1 MRRRPHPLLRALT
14 VGVLALVA
22 LVEVFPYLWMVST
35 SLKDLAEVTRFP
47 PTFWPSPARWDN
59 YAKAWASGPFL
70 RYALNNAVQ
79 TVAILV
85 LQLFFACPRKSLIA
99 CGLLVLQLFFAC
111 LAGFAFSKLR
121 FPGRDACFLV
131 VIACLIVP
139 PQVRFVPLYML
150 FSKVGLLNTYASL
163 VLPYA
168 VSALGTFLIR
178 EAFMQISDDIV
189 DAARVDGAGTFTL
202 IFRILAPIARPTLVA
217 FSLFSVVYHWNDFFW
232 PLVMTTTDAVRTLP
246 IGVAML
252 REEGTGA
259 RWHIIMAGSMF
270 VVAPVLAVFMAAQR
284 HIIRAFT
291 FTTLK

>member
-1 MRRRPHPLLRALT
+1 VSARGPALRSLILAAL
-14 VGVLALVA
+14 GLVA
-22 LVEVFPYLWMVST
+22 IVEVFPYLWMVST
-35 SLKDLAEVTRFP
+35 SLQDMAAVTRVP
-47 PTFWPSPARWDN
+47 PTLWPETLHWEN

-70 RYALNNAVQ
+70 RYAVNNAVQ
-79 TVAILV
+79 TVGIV
-85 LQLFFACPRKSLIA
+85 VCQLFF
-99 CGLLVLQLFFAC
+99 GC

-121 FPGRDACFLV
+121 FRGRDACFLV

-163 VLPYA
+163 IVPYA

-178 EAFMQISDDIV
+178 EAFLQVPDDIV
-189 DAARVDGAGTFTL
+189 DAARVDGAGTFTI
-202 IFRILAPIARPTLVA
+202 IFRVLAPIARPTLVA

-232 PLVMTTTDAVRTLP
+232 PLVMTTNEAVRTLP

-252 REEGTGA
+252 REEGTGDK
-259 RWHIIMAGSMF
+259 WHVIMAGSMF
-270 VVAPVLAVFMAAQR
+270 VVAPVLLVFVIAQR

-291 FTTLK
+291 FTSLK

>member
-1 MRRRPHPLLRALT
+1 MTSSSPLIRALT
-14 VGVLALVA
+14 IAGLAAVA
-22 LVEVFPYLWMVST
+22 LVEVFPYLWMLST
-35 SLKDLAEVTRFP
+35 SLKDLPSVTQFP
-47 PTFWPSPARWDN
+47 PTLLPHPPRWDN
-59 YAKAWASGPFL
+59 YAKAWSSGPFL
-70 RYALNNAVQ
+70 HYAMNNVIQ
-79 TVAILV
+79 TLGILV
-85 LQLFFACPRKSLIA
+85 LQLFF
-99 CGLLVLQLFFAC
+99 GC
-111 LAGFAFSKLR
+111 LAGYGFSKTR
-121 FPGRDACFLV
+121 FRGRDACFLV
-131 VIACLIVP
+131 VIACLVVP

-163 VLPYA
+163 ILPYA

-189 DAARVDGAGTFTL
+189 DAARVDGAGVLTI
-202 IFRILAPIARPTLVA
+202 IFRVMAPITRPTLVA

-232 PLVMTTTDAVRTLP
+232 PLVMTTNEAVRTLP

-270 VVAPVLAVFMAAQR
+270 VVAPVLVVFAVAQR

-291 FTTLK
+291 FTSLK

>member
-1 MRRRPHPLLRALT
+1 MTSSSPLIRALT
-14 VGVLALVA
+14 IAGLAAVA
-22 LVEVFPYLWMVST
+22 LVEVFPYLWMLST
-35 SLKDLAEVTRFP
+35 SLKDLPSVTQFP
-47 PTFWPSPARWDN
+47 PTLLPHPPRWDN
-59 YAKAWASGPFL
+59 YAKAWSSGPFL
-70 RYALNNAVQ
+70 HYAMNNVIQ
-79 TVAILV
+79 TLGILV
-85 LQLFFACPRKSLIA
+85 LQLFF
-99 CGLLVLQLFFAC
+99 GC
-111 LAGFAFSKLR
+111 LAGYGFSKTR
-121 FPGRDACFLV
+121 FRGRDACFLV
-131 VIACLIVP
+131 VIACLVVP

-163 VLPYA
+163 ILPYA

-189 DAARVDGAGTFTL
+189 DAARVDGAGVLTI
-202 IFRILAPIARPTLVA
+202 IFRIMAPIARPILVA

-232 PLVMTTTDAVRTLP
+232 PLVMTTNEAVRTLP

-270 VVAPVLAVFMAAQR
+270 VVAPVLLVFAVAQR

-291 FTTLK
+291 FTSLK

>member
-1 MRRRPHPLLRALT
+1 VTHPNPLVRWMTVAAL
-14 VGVLALVA
+14 AAVA
-22 LVEVFPYLWMVST
+22 LVEVFPYLWMIST
-35 SLKDLAEVTRFP
+35 SLKDLPSVTQFP
-47 PTFWPSPARWDN
+47 PTWVPDPARWDN

-70 RYALNNAVQ
+70 HYAVNNAIQ
-79 TVAILV
+79 TAGILV
-85 LQLFFACPRKSLIA
+85 LQLFF
-99 CGLLVLQLFFAC
+99 GC

-121 FPGRDACFLV
+121 FPGRDLCFLL

-139 PQVRFVPLYML
+139 PQVRFVPLYIL
-150 FSKVGLLNTYASL
+150 FAKLGLLNTYTSL
-163 VLPYA
+163 ILPYA

-178 EAFMQISDDIV
+178 EAFMQVSDDVV
-189 DAARVDGAGTFTL
+189 DAARVDGAGTLTL
-202 IFRILAPIARPTLVA
+202 IFRIMAPIARPTIVA

-232 PLVMTTTDAVRTLP
+232 PLVMTTNDAVRTLP

-270 VVAPVLAVFMAAQR
+270 VVAPILAVFAVAQR

>member
-1 MRRRPHPLLRALT
+1 MTHGNRLVRGLTLAALAVVAAIE
-14 VGVLALVA
+14 VG
-22 LVEVFPYLWMVST
+22 PYLWMLTT
-35 SLKDLAEVTRFP
+35 SLKDLPGVTQFP
-47 PTFWPSPARWDN
+47 PSLLPRPPRWDN
-59 YAKAWASGPFL
+59 YAKAWQSGPFL
-70 RYALNNAVQ
+70 RYAVNNVIQ
-79 TVAILV
+79 TVGILV
-85 LQLFFACPRKSLIA
+85 LQLGF
-99 CGLLVLQLFFAC
+99 GC
-111 LAGFAFSKLR
+111 LAAYGFSKVR
-121 FPGRDACFLV
+121 FPGRDVMFLV

-150 FSKVGLLNTYASL
+150 FSKLGLLNTYASL
-163 VLPYA
+163 ILPYA

-189 DAARVDGAGTFTL
+189 DAARVDGAGLFTL
-202 IFRILAPIARPTLVA
+202 IFRIMVPIARPTIVA

-232 PLVMTTTDAVRTLP
+232 PLVMTTNDAVRTLP

-270 VVAPVLAVFMAAQR
+270 VVAPVLAVFAVAQR

-291 FTTLK
+291 FTSLK

>member
-1 MRRRPHPLLRALT
+1 MTSANPLVRWLT
-14 VGVLALVA
+14 VLGLAAVA
-22 LVEVFPYLWMVST
+22 LVEVFPYVWMVAT
-35 SLKDLAEVTRFP
+35 SLKDLPSVTQFP
-47 PTFWPSPARWDN
+47 PSLWPSPPRWDN
-59 YAKAWASGPFL
+59 YAKAWGSGPFL
-70 RYALNNAVQ
+70 HYAWNNVVQ
-79 TVAILV
+79 TVGILV
-85 LQLFFACPRKSLIA
+85 LQLFF
-99 CGLLVLQLFFAC
+99 GC
-111 LAGFAFSKLR
+111 LAAYGFSKVR
-121 FPGRDACFLV
+121 FPGRDACFLL

-163 VLPYA
+163 ILPYA

-178 EAFMQISDDIV
+178 EAFMQIGDDIV
-189 DAARVDGAGTFTL
+189 DAARVDGAGTLTL
-202 IFRILAPIARPTLVA
+202 VFRVMAPIAMPTIVA

-232 PLVMTTTDAVRTLP
+232 PLVMTTNEAVRTLP

-270 VVAPVLAVFMAAQR
+270 VVAPVLLVFAVAQR

-291 FTTLK
+291 FTSLK

>member
-1 MRRRPHPLLRALT
+1 MTSRHLVVRWLT
-14 VGVLALVA
+14 IVA
-22 LVEVFPYLWMVST
+22 LAVVAVVEVFPYLWMATT
-35 SLKDLAEVTRFP
+35 SLKDLPSVTQFP
-47 PTFWPSPARWDN
+47 PTLVPVPPHWEN
-59 YAKAWASGPFL
+59 YAKAWQSGPFL

-79 TVAILV
+79 TLGILV
-85 LQLFFACPRKSLIA
+85 LQLFF
-99 CGLLVLQLFFAC
+99 GC
-111 LAGFAFSKLR
+111 LAAYAFAKLR
-121 FPGRDACFLV
+121 FRGRDLCFLV

-150 FSKVGLLNTYASL
+150 FSKFGLLNTYASL
-163 VLPYA
+163 IVPYA

-178 EAFMQISDDIV
+178 EAFMQVSDDIV
-189 DAARVDGAGTFTL
+189 DAARVDGAGVFTL
-202 IFRILAPIARPTLVA
+202 IFRIMVPIARPTIVA

-246 IGVAML
+246 VGVAML

-270 VVAPVLAVFMAAQR
+270 VVAPVLAVFVVAQR

-291 FTTLK
+291 FTSLK

>member
-1 MRRRPHPLLRALT
+1 MTHPNPLVRWLT
-14 VGVLALVA
+14 IAVLGAVA
-22 LVEVFPYLWMVST
+22 VVEVFPYVWMVTT
-35 SLKDLAEVTRFP
+35 SLKDLPSVTQFP
-47 PTFWPSPARWDN
+47 PSWIPYPPRWDN

-70 RYALNNAVQ
+70 RYAVNNAIQ
-79 TVAILV
+79 TVGILGF
-85 LQLFFACPRKSLIA
+85 QLFF
-99 CGLLVLQLFFAC
+99 GC

-121 FPGRDACFLV
+121 FPGRDLCFLL

-139 PQVRFVPLYML
+139 PQVRFVPLYIL
-150 FSKVGLLNTYASL
+150 FAKLGLLNTYTSL
-163 VLPYA
+163 ILPYA

-178 EAFMQISDDIV
+178 EAFMQVSDDIV
-189 DAARVDGAGTFTL
+189 DAARVDGAGTLTL
-202 IFRILAPIARPTLVA
+202 IFGIMAPIAKPTLVA

-232 PLVMTTTDAVRTLP
+232 PLVMTTNDAVRTLP

-270 VVAPVLAVFMAAQR
+270 VVAPVLVVFVVAQR

-291 FTTLK
+291 FASLK